1 MALSKTQSKRLGT
14 ILSVMFNEEAPTD
27 ALQEIEKDGYVTKQG
42 DIYVLT
48 DKGNDER
55 NRLSTLAGLNIKY
68 RSERLREE
76 AKSTAAGESK
86 AQSTD
91 HQTPPSPPME
101 TA

>member
-1 MALSKTQSKRLGT
+1 
-14 ILSVMFNEEAPTD
+14 MFNEEAPTD
-27 ALQEIEKDGYVTKQG
+27 ALQEIEQDGYVTKQG

-68 RSERLREE
+68 RSERIREE
-76 AKSTAAGESK
+76 AKNTAVDENK
-86 AQSTD
+86 DQSTD
-91 HQTPPSPPME
+91 HQTPPLPPVE